1 MKMQDTR
8 LSLWVS
14 WGVPAIAVILAL
26 IVLAMGANQS
36 LFLSVNR
43 LSQFTGDALWAN
55 LTILGDGLVV
65 FVLVLLFT
73 GRRPDVVWA
82 LILTGVLASL
92 AAPALKAL
100 IGGGRPAAVL
110 PLESFHIIGPV
121 LQSGSFP
128 SGHTMA
134 AFAFAGAVSLLMNR
148 AWLTALL
155 VLIAAATGLSR
166 IMVGAHWPLD
176 VLGGAATGWLCAVVG
191 IAMAQR
197 WKWGLRAGAQRTFA
211 ALLILAALVLL
222 GGYDS
227 RYEQAVWFQRI
238 IAVMCLLL
246 AVPDLVWLFRR
257 KR

>member
-1 MKMQDTR
+1 M
-8 LSLWVS
+8 

-26 IVLAMGANQS
+26 IVLSTGANQS
-36 LFLSVNR
+36 LFLSINR

-65 FVLVLLFT
+65 FVLVLLFA

-82 LILTGVLASL
+82 LILTALLASVV
-92 AAPALKAL
+92 APALKAL

-110 PLESFHIIGPV
+110 PLESFYIIGPV

-134 AFAFAGAVSLLMNR
+134 VFAFAGAVSLMMNR
-148 AWLTALL
+148 VWLTALL
-155 VLIAAATGLSR
+155 VLVAVATGLSR
-166 IMVGAHWPLD
+166 IVVGAHWPLD
-176 VLGGAATGWLCAVVG
+176 VLGGAAIGWLCAVGG
-191 IAMAQR
+191 IALARR
-197 WKWGLRAGAQRTFA
+197 WEWGLRVGAQRVFA
-211 ALLILAALVLL
+211 VVLVLAALVLL

-238 IAVMCLLL
+238 IAVMCLLV

>member
-1 MKMQDTR
+1 M
-8 LSLWVS
+8 

-26 IVLAMGANQS
+26 IVLSTGANQS
-36 LFLSVNR
+36 LFLSINR

-73 GRRPDVVWA
+73 GRRPAMVWA
-82 LILTGVLASL
+82 LILTGALASV
-92 AAPALKAL
+92 AAPVLKAL

-110 PLESFHIIGPV
+110 PLESFYIIGPV

-134 AFAFAGAVSLLMNR
+134 VFAFAGAVSLMMNR
-148 AWLTALL
+148 VWLTALL
-155 VLIAAATGLSR
+155 VLVAVATGLSR
-166 IMVGAHWPLD
+166 IVVGAHWPLD
-176 VLGGAATGWLCAVVG
+176 VLGGAAIGWLCAVGG
-191 IAMAQR
+191 IALARR
-197 WKWGLRAGAQRTFA
+197 WEWGLRVGAQRVFA
-211 ALLILAALVLL
+211 VVLVLAALVLL

-238 IAVMCLLL
+238 IAVMCLLV

>member
-1 MKMQDTR
+1 MKGAK
-8 LSLWVS
+8 
-14 WGVPAIAVILAL
+14 WGLPAIAVIFAL
-26 IVLAMGANQS
+26 IVLLIGADQP
-36 LFLSVNR
+36 LFLSINR
-43 LSQFTGDALWAN
+43 RSQFTDDALWAN

-82 LILTGVLASL
+82 LILTGALASVV
-92 AAPALKAL
+92 APVLKAL

-110 PLESFHIIGPV
+110 PPESFHIIGPV

-128 SGHTMA
+128 SGHTMVI
-134 AFAFAGAVSLLMNR
+134 FAFAGAVGLLMNR

-155 VLIAAATGLSR
+155 VLVATAAGLSR
-166 IMVGAHWPLD
+166 MAGGAHWPLD
-176 VLGGAATGWLCAVVG
+176 VLGGAAMGWMCAVSGV
-191 IAMAQR
+191 ALARR
-197 WKWGLRAGAQRTFA
+197 WKWGLRIGAQRAFA
-211 ALLILAALVLL
+211 VLLVLAALVLL

-238 IAVMCLLL
+238 IALACLLL
-246 AVPDLVWLFRR
+246 ATPDLIWLFRR

>member
-1 MKMQDTR
+1 M
-8 LSLWVS
+8 

-36 LFLSVNR
+36 LFLSINWLNQ
-43 LSQFTGDALWAN
+43 LSGDALWAN

-65 FVLVLLFT
+65 FVLVLLFA

-82 LILTGVLASL
+82 LILTGVLASVV
-92 AAPALKAL
+92 APALKAL

-134 AFAFAGAVSLLMNR
+134 VFAFAGAVSLMMNR
-148 AWLTALL
+148 VWLMALL
-155 VLIAAATGLSR
+155 VLVAVATGLSR
-166 IMVGAHWPLD
+166 IVVGAHWPLD
-176 VLGGAATGWLCAVVG
+176 VLGGAAIGWLCAVSG
-191 IAMAQR
+191 IALARR
-197 WKWGLRAGAQRTFA
+197 WEWGLRVGAQRVFA
-211 ALLILAALVLL
+211 VVLVLAALVLL

-227 RYEQAVWFQRI
+227 RYEQAVWFQRS